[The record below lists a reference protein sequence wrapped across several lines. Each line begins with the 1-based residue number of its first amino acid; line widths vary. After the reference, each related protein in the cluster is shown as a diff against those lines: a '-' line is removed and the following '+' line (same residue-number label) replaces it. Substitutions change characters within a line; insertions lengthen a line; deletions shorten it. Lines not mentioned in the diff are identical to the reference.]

1 MEHELNWGLP
11 VALDLFLAAM
21 GAGAFLLAVATDFAG
36 SRKYRTV
43 STTAAFIAPWPAIVG
58 VLLLV
63 VDLGKPLRFWG
74 MMMSRSGDGY
84 LGVKAPYVGF
94 NPASTMSWGT
104 WVLSLFV
111 ILSLCYIGASL
122 IAYPFPWGATV
133 KKLVGLAGV
142 PFALMV
148 MVYTGVL
155 LSASSNSVW
164 NTYMLPVAFVASAMV
179 TGVASVILVLA
190 VLRFLGV
197 IEEESSYIPQLE
209 KLNSR
214 LIVFQLVAVVLFMVA
229 LLVAKA
235 PLGAVVGGLFAPVW
249 WVAVI
254 GLGLIVPLLYGFKG
268 KLRKPQSS
276 VVVAALVLFGGFCLR
291 YVILVA
297 GQLPA

>member
-1 MEHELNWGLP
+1 MEGHLNWGLP

-21 GAGAFLLAVATDFAG
+21 GAGAFLLAVAVDFAG
-36 SRKYRTV
+36 GRKYRTV
-43 STTAAFIAPWPAIVG
+43 STTGAFVAPWPAIIG

-84 LGVKAPYVGF
+84 VGVKSPYVMF
-94 NPASTMSWGT
+94 NLESTMSWGT

-111 ILSLCYIGASL
+111 ILSLLYIAASV

-155 LSASSNSVW
+155 LAATPNELW
-164 NTYMLPVAFVASAMV
+164 GTYLLPIAFVTSAMV
-179 TGVASVILVLA
+179 TGVALVVLTLS
-190 VLRFLGV
+190 VLRVLKV
-197 IEEESSYIPQLE
+197 VEEETSCIPQLE

-214 LIVFQLVAVVLFMVA
+214 LIIVQLVAVVLLMIA
-229 LLVAKA
+229 LIRTDAMLSIIGKGFG
-235 PLGAVVGGLFAPVW
+235 PIW
-249 WVAVI
+249 WIGVI
-254 GLGLIVPLLYGFKG
+254 GLGLIVPLLFGFKG

-276 VVVAALVLFGGFCLR
+276 LVVAALVLFGGFCLR
-291 YVILVA
+291 YVILIA
-297 GQLPA
+297 GQVAV